1 MRYNKVED
9 LPRHLQDQA
18 RKKIEG
24 SDNPSLSSSN
34 LEPAVR
40 NAALGQK
47 ENKGL
52 DSLLNNDRNRRA
64 HGDGNAPTLFNL
76 ENHGS
81 GEKRSNRKGE
91 KNKANLQVPQYCLHV
106 HSKRYRA
113 TDSGGVSDKAAIDG
127 FIRAGI
133 LPNDSPEFIPEEI
146 THTRE
151 KCKKGEEKTIIEMW
165 EI

>member
-52 DSLLNNDRNRRA
+52 DSLLSNGQ
-64 HGDGNAPTLFNL
+64 HGSSYGDKDTPTLFDL
-76 ENHGS
+76 ENYGS
-81 GEKRSNRKGE
+81 NKEGPIRKGGKT
-91 KNKANLQVPQYCLHV
+91 KNNVPVTQYCLHI
-106 HSKRYRA
+106 HSKRQRPS
-113 TDSGGVSDKAAIDG
+113 DRGGISDKALIDG
-127 FIRAGI
+127 LTRAG
-133 LPNDSPEFIPEEI
+133 LLFDDSAKFVPEEI

-151 KCKKGEEKTIIEMW
+151 KCKKGTEKTIIEMW